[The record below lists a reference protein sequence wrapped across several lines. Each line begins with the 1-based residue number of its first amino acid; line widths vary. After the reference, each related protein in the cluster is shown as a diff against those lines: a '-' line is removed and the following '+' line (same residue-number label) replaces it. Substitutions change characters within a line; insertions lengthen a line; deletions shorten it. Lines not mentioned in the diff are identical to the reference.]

1 MNTTEQDWISEEYKF
16 TDTQM
21 RVRQQSLSVLLT
33 HFAEINEK
41 GTPKHSTKSI
51 YECANEW
58 VSKGNVNTNGILKYY
73 EAYYA

>member
-1 MNTTEQDWISEEYKF
+1 MTEQDWISEEYKF

-21 RVRQQSLSVLLT
+21 RVRQQSLSVLFIN
-33 HFAEINEK
+33 FAELNSQGES
-41 GTPKHSTKSI
+41 KHSTKSI

-58 VSKGNVNTNGILKYY
+58 VSQGNVNTNGIVKYY